1 VVTNS
6 RKEQK
11 NGANRILRVNKQ
23 KTHNANL
30 SVQKS
35 DFTNEMEKKQ

>member
-1 VVTNS
+1 VTNS

-11 NGANRILRVNKQ
+11 TEQIGFCEQISK